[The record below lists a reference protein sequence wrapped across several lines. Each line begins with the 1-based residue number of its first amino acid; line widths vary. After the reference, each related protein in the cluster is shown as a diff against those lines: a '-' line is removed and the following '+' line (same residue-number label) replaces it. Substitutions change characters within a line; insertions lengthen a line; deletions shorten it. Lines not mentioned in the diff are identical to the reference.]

1 MPHAV
6 AHQNPEDGIPT
17 AGTAVATPMEMLSH
31 ALQNGASVEMME
43 KLMALEERWQK
54 NRGRREFDAAISAAK
69 GEIPVIIKNR
79 VGNNNKRYADF
90 AAIVRVVDPILRQY
104 GLSYRFRT
112 DQDEKLI
119 RVTCVLSHEAGHSE
133 ENTLMGPA
141 DNSGNKNAIQS
152 IGSTLQYLQRYS
164 LTQALG
170 LAASE
175 DDDDGKAAGIGE
187 TITDEQS
194 GKIRKLIEETGT
206 DIAKFCQYHNVEAV
220 PDIPAAKFDS
230 ALRSLEKKRAEQT
243 KARGQSNG

>member
-1 MPHAV
+1 MSHAV

-69 GEIPVIIKNR
+69 GEIPVIVKNR

-175 DDDDGKAAGIGE
+175 DDDDGTAAGAASIE
-187 TITDEQS
+187 TITEQQEMDL
-194 GKIRKLIEETGT
+194 RDLIESVGG
-206 DIAKFCQYHNVEAV
+206 NEAMLV
-220 PDIPAAKFDS
+220 KGLKIERLADLPAARLGYVTD
-230 ALRSLEKKRAEQT
+230 LVKR
-243 KARGQSNG
+243 KGGK